1 MSAESPVV
9 LDENS
14 PLIGAVPVRKTR
26 LQRLRWPLMSL
37 AAIAVLAGGAY
48 FYIKGSR
55 YQTTDDAYAQAAT
68 VSISADVGGRVS
80 EIEVRDNEL
89 VRRGATLFKLDDA
102 PFRIAVND
110 AAAHVADTRLQIES
124 LKSTYRQRQVEL
136 RAARDTQSYAQQ
148 QYDRQTRLL
157 ASGLA
162 SQAQLDQA
170 AHALDAARQRVANVQ
185 QQIGVALA
193 NLGGDPNIAP
203 ERHPLVAQ
211 AQAALDRAEL
221 NLSYTV
227 ISAPTDGVVAKVEH
241 LQVGDTIA
249 ASTPVFA
256 LVSTRDVWIEA
267 NFKEVQLARMRP
279 GQLAT
284 VEIDR
289 FPDRRFSAV
298 ITSVSPSTGS
308 QFSLLPPE
316 NATGNWVKVVQRVPV
331 RLQLTHVDEGF
342 LLQSGLSA
350 DVTVDTRARD
360 PALADA
366 VEPSA
371 SGTVSP

>member
-1 MSAESPVV
+1 VQSDKNE
-9 LDENS
+9 
-14 PLIGAVPVRKTR
+14 PLSGAVPVRKTR

-37 AAIAVLAGGAY
+37 AAIAVLGGGAY

-55 YQTTDDAYAQAAT
+55 YQSTDDAYAQAAT
-68 VSISADVGGRVS
+68 VSISANVGGRVS

-89 VRRGATLFKLDDA
+89 VQRGATLFKLDDA
-102 PFRIAVND
+102 PFRIAVSD
-110 AAAHVADTRLQIES
+110 AAAHLAETQLQIQS
-124 LKSTYRQRQVEL
+124 LKSIYRQQKVEL
-136 RAARDTQSYAQQ
+136 HAARDTQGYAQQ

-157 ASGLA
+157 ASGIA
-162 SQAQLDQA
+162 SQAQFDQA
-170 AHALDAARQRVANVQ
+170 AHALDAARQQVANVQ

-211 AQAALDRAEL
+211 AQAALDRAQL

-227 ISAPTDGVVAKVEH
+227 ISAPTDGVVAKVEQ

-249 ASTPVFA
+249 ASAPVFA
-256 LVSTRDVWIEA
+256 LVSARDVWIEA

-279 GQLAT
+279 GQAAT

-289 FPDRRFSAV
+289 YPGRRFSAEV
-298 ITSVSPSTGS
+298 TSVSPSTGS

-331 RLQLTHVDEGF
+331 SLRLTHVDAGF
-342 LLQSGLSA
+342 LLQAGLSA
-350 DVTVDTRARD
+350 NVTVDTHSRD
-360 PALADA
+360 PTLADA
-366 VEPSA
+366 TGPTSA
-371 SGTVSP
+371 RGVSR

>member
-1 MSAESPVV
+1 MSAESRVE
-9 LDENS
+9 LDKNA
-14 PLIGAVPVRKTR
+14 PLTGGVPVGKTR
-26 LQRLRWPLMSL
+26 LQRMRWPLMSL
-37 AAIAVLAGGAY
+37 AAIGVLGGGAY

-55 YQTTDDAYAQAAT
+55 YQSTDDAYAQAAT
-68 VSISADVGGRVS
+68 VSISANVGGRVS

-89 VRRGATLFKLDDA
+89 VRRGATLFRLDDA
-102 PFRIAVND
+102 PFRIAVSD
-110 AAAHVADTRLQIES
+110 AAAHLADTRLQIES
-124 LKSTYRQRQVEL
+124 LKSTYRQRLVEL
-136 RAARDTQSYAQQ
+136 RAARDTQRYAQQ

-157 ASGLA
+157 ASGIA
-162 SQAQLDQA
+162 SQAQFDQA
-170 AHALDAARQRVANVQ
+170 AHALDAARQQVANVQ

-211 AQAALDRAEL
+211 AQAALDRAQL

-227 ISAPTDGVVAKVEH
+227 ISAPTDGVVAKVEQ

-249 ASTPVFA
+249 ASAPVFA
-256 LVSTRDVWIEA
+256 LVSTRDIWIEA

-279 GQLAT
+279 GQAAT

-289 FPDRRFSAV
+289 YPGRRFSAEV
-298 ITSVSPSTGS
+298 TSMSPSTGS

-331 RLQLTHVDEGF
+331 RLQLTHVDAGF
-342 LLQSGLSA
+342 LLQAGLSA
-350 DVTVDTRARD
+350 NVTVDTQSHDRALTAATG
-360 PALADA
+360 PTSA
-366 VEPSA
+366 V
-371 SGTVSP
+371 TVSR

>member
-1 MSAESPVV
+1 MSAESSVV
-9 LDENS
+9 SDQFAPSAE
-14 PLIGAVPVRKTR
+14 AAPVRKTR

-37 AAIAVLAGGAY
+37 AAVAVLGGSAY
-48 FYIKGSR
+48 LYIKGSR
-55 YQTTDDAYAQAAT
+55 YQSTDDAYAQAAT
-68 VSISADVGGRVS
+68 VSISANVAGRVS

-89 VRRGATLFKLDDA
+89 VHRGATLFKLDDA
-102 PFRIAVND
+102 PFRIAVSD
-110 AAAHVADTRLQIES
+110 AAAHLADTRLQIES

-136 RAARDTQSYAQQ
+136 RAARDTQTYAQQ

-157 ASGLA
+157 ASGIA
-162 SQAQLDQA
+162 SRSQFDQA
-170 AHALDAARQRVANVQ
+170 AHALDAARQQVANVQ

-211 AQAALDRAEL
+211 AQAALDRAQL

-227 ISAPTDGVVAKVEH
+227 ISAPTDGVVAKVEQ
-241 LQVGDTIA
+241 LQVGDMIA

-267 NFKEVQLARMRP
+267 NFKEVQLARMRA
-279 GQLAT
+279 GQVAT

-289 FPDRRFSAV
+289 YPGRRFSAV
-298 ITSVSPSTGS
+298 VTSVSPSTGS

-331 RLQLTHVDEGF
+331 RLQLTHVDAGF
-342 LLQSGLSA
+342 LLQAGLSA
-350 DVTVDTRARD
+350 DVTVDTRSRD
-360 PALADA
+360 PELADA
-366 VEPSA
+366 TAPTSA
-371 SGTVSP
+371 GTESR

>member
-1 MSAESPVV
+1 MSARDSVL
-9 LDENS
+9 LDENA
-14 PLIGAVPVRKTR
+14 PLTETVTVRKTR

-37 AAIAVLAGGAY
+37 AAIAVLGGTAY

-55 YQTTDDAYAQAAT
+55 YQSTDDAYAQAAT
-68 VSISADVGGRVS
+68 VSISANVGGRVS

-89 VRRGATLFKLDDA
+89 VQRGATLFKLDDA
-102 PFRIAVND
+102 PFRIAVSD
-110 AAAHVADTRLQIES
+110 ATAHLADTRLQIES
-124 LKSTYRQRQVEL
+124 LKSTYRQRLVEL
-136 RAARDTQSYAQQ
+136 RAARDTQRYAQQ
-148 QYDRQTRLL
+148 QFDRQTRLL
-157 ASGLA
+157 ASGIA
-162 SQAQLDQA
+162 SQAQFDQA
-170 AHALDAARQRVANVQ
+170 AHGLDAARQQVANVQ

-211 AQAALDRAEL
+211 AQAALDRAQL

-227 ISAPTDGVVAKVEH
+227 ISAPTDGVVAKVEQ

-249 ASTPVFA
+249 ASAPVFA

-279 GQLAT
+279 GQTAT

-289 FPDRRFSAV
+289 YPDRRFSAEV
-298 ITSVSPSTGS
+298 TSVSPSTGS
-308 QFSLLPPE
+308 QFSMLPPE

-331 RLQLTHVDEGF
+331 RLQLTQVDAGF
-342 LLQSGLSA
+342 LLQAGLSA
-350 DVTVDTRARD
+350 NVTVDTHSHD
-360 PALADA
+360 PKLAAATGPTSA
-366 VEPSA
+366 VA
-371 SGTVSP
+371 VSR

>member
-1 MSAESPVV
+1 MSADGSGESDQNAPVTG
-9 LDENS
+9 E
-14 PLIGAVPVRKTR
+14 VPVRKTR

-37 AAIAVLAGGAY
+37 AAVAVLGGGAY
-48 FYIKGSR
+48 FYVTSGW
-55 YQTTDDAYAQAAT
+55 YQSTDDAYAQAAT
-68 VSISADVGGRVS
+68 VSISADVAGRVS
-80 EIEVRDNEL
+80 EIEVRDNEI
-89 VRRGATLFKLDDA
+89 VQRGATLFKLDDA
-102 PFRIAVND
+102 PFRIAVGD
-110 AAAHVADTRLQIES
+110 AAARLADTRLQIES

-136 RAARDTQSYAQQ
+136 RAAQDTQTYAQQ
-148 QYDRQTRLL
+148 QYDRQSRLL
-157 ASGLA
+157 VSGIA
-162 SQAQLDQA
+162 SQAQFDQA
-170 AHALDAARQRVANVQ
+170 AHALDAARQQVANVR

-211 AQAALDRAEL
+211 AQSALDRAQL

-249 ASTPVFA
+249 ASAPVFA

-279 GQLAT
+279 GQVAT

-289 FPDRRFSAV
+289 YPGRRFSAEV
-298 ITSVSPSTGS
+298 TSVSPSTGS

-331 RLQLTHVDEGF
+331 RLQLTHIDTGF
-342 LLQSGLSA
+342 PLQAGLSA
-350 DVTVDTRARD
+350 NVTVDTRSRD
-360 PALADA
+360 RKLTAATPPA
-366 VEPSA
+366 SA
-371 SGTVSP
+371 GTVSR

>member
-1 MSAESPVV
+1 MSAASTAV
-9 LDENS
+9 LDQGAPPTE
-14 PLIGAVPVRKTR
+14 AVPVRKTR

-37 AAIAVLAGGAY
+37 AAVAVLGGGAY
-48 FYIKGSR
+48 FYIKGNR
-55 YQTTDDAYAQAAT
+55 YQSTDDAYAQAAT
-68 VSISADVGGRVS
+68 VSISANVAGRVS

-89 VRRGATLFKLDDA
+89 VHRGATLFKLDDA
-102 PFRIAVND
+102 PYRIAVSD
-110 AAAHVADTRLQIES
+110 AAAHLADTRLQIES

-136 RAARDTQSYAQQ
+136 RAARDTQTYAQQ

-157 ASGLA
+157 ASGIA
-162 SQAQLDQA
+162 SRAQFDQA
-170 AHALDAARQRVANVQ
+170 AHALDAARQQVANVQ

-211 AQAALDRAEL
+211 AQAALDRAQL

-227 ISAPTDGVVAKVEH
+227 ISAPTDGVVAKVEQ

-249 ASTPVFA
+249 ASTPVFS

-279 GQLAT
+279 GQAAT
-284 VEIDR
+284 VKIDR
-289 FPDRRFSAV
+289 YPGAQFSAV
-298 ITSVSPSTGS
+298 VTSVSPSTGS
-308 QFSLLPPE
+308 QFSMLPPE

-331 RLQLTHVDEGF
+331 RLQLTHVDAGF
-342 LLQSGLSA
+342 PLQAGLSA
-350 DVTVDTRARD
+350 DVTVDTRSRNPD
-360 PALADA
+360 LADA
-366 VEPSA
+366 TELSSVA
-371 SGTVSP
+371 TVSR

>member
-1 MSAESPVV
+1 MSAQDSVL
-9 LDENS
+9 LDENA
-14 PLIGAVPVRKTR
+14 PLTETATVRKTR

-37 AAIAVLAGGAY
+37 AAIAVLGGGAY

-55 YQTTDDAYAQAAT
+55 YQSTDDAYAQAAT
-68 VSISADVGGRVS
+68 VSISANVGGRVS

-89 VRRGATLFKLDDA
+89 VQRGATLFKLDDA
-102 PFRIAVND
+102 PFRIAVSD
-110 AAAHVADTRLQIES
+110 ATAHLADTRLQIES
-124 LKSTYRQRQVEL
+124 LKSTYRQRLVEL
-136 RAARDTQSYAQQ
+136 RAARDTQRYAQQ
-148 QYDRQTRLL
+148 QFDRQTRLL
-157 ASGLA
+157 ASGIA
-162 SQAQLDQA
+162 SQAQFDQA
-170 AHALDAARQRVANVQ
+170 AHGLDAARQQVANVQ

-211 AQAALDRAEL
+211 AQAALDRAQL

-227 ISAPTDGVVAKVEH
+227 ISAPTDGVVAKVEQ

-249 ASTPVFA
+249 ASAPVFA

-279 GQLAT
+279 GQTAT

-289 FPDRRFSAV
+289 YPDRRFSAEV
-298 ITSVSPSTGS
+298 TSVSPSTGS
-308 QFSLLPPE
+308 QFSMLPPE

-331 RLQLTHVDEGF
+331 RLQLTQVDAGF
-342 LLQSGLSA
+342 LLQAGLSA
-350 DVTVDTRARD
+350 NVTVDTHSHD
-360 PALADA
+360 PKLAAATGPTSA
-366 VEPSA
+366 VA
-371 SGTVSP
+371 VSR

>member
-1 MSAESPVV
+1 MSGDGSGGSDKAES
-9 LDENS
+9 LSEA
-14 PLIGAVPVRKTR
+14 LPVRKTR

-37 AAIAVLAGGAY
+37 AAIAVLGGGAY
-48 FYIKGSR
+48 FYVTSGR
-55 YQTTDDAYAQAAT
+55 YQSTDDAYAQAAT
-68 VSISADVGGRVS
+68 VSISANVGGRVS

-89 VRRGATLFKLDDA
+89 VQRGATLFKLDDA
-102 PFRIAVND
+102 PFRIAVGD
-110 AAAHVADTRLQIES
+110 AAAHLADTRLQIES
-124 LKSTYRQRQVEL
+124 LKSTYRQRQVES
-136 RAARDTQSYAQQ
+136 RAALDTQGYAQQ

-157 ASGLA
+157 ASGIA
-162 SQAQLDQA
+162 SQAQFDQA
-170 AHALDAARQRVANVQ
+170 AHALDAARQQVANVQ

-211 AQAALDRAEL
+211 AQAALDRAQL

-227 ISAPTDGVVAKVEH
+227 ISAPTDGVVAKVEQ

-249 ASTPVFA
+249 ASAPVFA

-279 GQLAT
+279 GQAAT
-284 VEIDR
+284 IEIDR
-289 FPDRRFSAV
+289 YPGRRFSAEV
-298 ITSVSPSTGS
+298 TSVSPSTGS

-331 RLQLTHVDEGF
+331 RLQLTHVDAGF

-350 DVTVDTRARD
+350 DVIVDTYPRD
-360 PALADA
+360 RKLADA
-366 VEPSA
+366 AEPTSTREM
-371 SGTVSP
+371 SH